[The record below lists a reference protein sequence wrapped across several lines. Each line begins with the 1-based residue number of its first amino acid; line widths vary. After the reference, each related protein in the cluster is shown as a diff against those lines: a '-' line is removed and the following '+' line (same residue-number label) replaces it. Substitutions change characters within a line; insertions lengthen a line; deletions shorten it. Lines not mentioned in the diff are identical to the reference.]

1 MDTLKDNFDKEI
13 LDENGYENEDVLL
26 EDTRNS
32 LKEETVSLNT
42 SFLFQ
47 TTLVELESIFWN
59 SNIRENNRNKKL

>member
-42 SFLFQ
+42 SFLF
-47 TTLVELESIFWN
+47 
-59 SNIRENNRNKKL
+59 